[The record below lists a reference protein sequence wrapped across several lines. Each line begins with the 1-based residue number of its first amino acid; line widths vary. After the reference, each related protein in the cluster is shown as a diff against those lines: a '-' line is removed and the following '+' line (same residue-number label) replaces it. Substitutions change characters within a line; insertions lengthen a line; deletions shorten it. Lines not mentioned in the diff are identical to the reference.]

1 MKIHRE
7 GHSSCSIDGNL
18 YVFCGINANK
28 VPINSIEVLDDACSA
43 LDLIQGW
50 REIQVSEAVLV
61 PRWVPAC
68 VAVNEDQIAIIGG
81 ISFDENDEP
90 GVMGD
95 VVLFDA
101 TEGTVERK
109 VTNMPGLIQFC
120 SFGNQVAAVGDDT
133 VVVLGMDED
142 KGNIK
147 AVQFKK
153 GTRMLKNLGA
163 L

>member
-1 MKIHRE
+1 
-7 GHSSCSIDGNL
+7 
-18 YVFCGINANK
+18 
-28 VPINSIEVLDDACSA
+28 
-43 LDLIQGW
+43 
-50 REIQVSEAVLV
+50 
-61 PRWVPAC
+61 
-68 VAVNEDQIAIIGG
+68 
-81 ISFDENDEP
+81 
-90 GVMGD
+90 MGD

-147 AVQFKK
+147 AVQYKK